1 MESLIE
7 METEGGVL
15 HGALPWLIEIFEILA
30 AVIDIAAIVLL
41 LIGAARFLTGVVIAE
56 VGKSGPE
63 RVRRTNRE
71 RIELGRY
78 ILAGLELFI
87 VSDIIHTALSLA
99 LADLVF
105 LGLLVINPLVA
116 ATERQFEILMSRYQ
130 TGENR
135 TLSVSGE
142 GLWLRQGSQFGQ
154 TVIRAARA
162 NSDGTS
168 LFEASFFVFDPEG
181 QAQSPFRG
189 PRSAPPG

>member
-30 AVIDIAAIVLL
+30 AVIDIAAILLL

-87 VSDIIHTALSLA
+87 VSDVIHTAISLRF
-99 LADLVF
+99 ADLMF
-105 LGLLVINPLVA
+105 LLLLVI
-116 ATERQFEILMSRYQ
+116 
-130 TGENR
+130 
-135 TLSVSGE
+135 
-142 GLWLRQGSQFGQ
+142 
-154 TVIRAARA
+154 IR
-162 NSDGTS
+162 SIT
-168 LFEASFFVFDPEG
+168 SFFLDRELEQLKKELG
-181 QAQSPFRG
+181 DD
-189 PRSAPPG
+189 